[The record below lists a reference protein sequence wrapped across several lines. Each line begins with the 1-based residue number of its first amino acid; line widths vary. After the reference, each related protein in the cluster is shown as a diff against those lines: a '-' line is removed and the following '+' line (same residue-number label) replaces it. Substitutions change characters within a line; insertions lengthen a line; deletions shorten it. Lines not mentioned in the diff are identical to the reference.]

1 VVDVATPWYLLTQ
14 PQLHELGEPLTGA
27 LFDIFVDLYHRE
39 LIERGAILA
48 ELAEEAWRAPGPSF
62 NYQDIQDQF
71 DRAYDAQPQAF
82 REALLA
88 ARDAFGQRLALTW
101 RQLRPDWLTF
111 HEVAVT
117 FLTLDRSLTGWRNQ
131 DDIVANFAWRGIG
144 QARPPGPATPIRGR
158 AELRSLMRR
167 QLCARSDVEWRP
179 RRRQRLDAARR
190 SSHQHDPAASA
201 GTATLPRSR
210 GLD

>member
-1 VVDVATPWYLLTQ
+1 LPD
-14 PQLHELGEPLTGA
+14 
-27 LFDIFVDLYHRE
+27 
-39 LIERGAILA
+39 
-48 ELAEEAWRAPGPSF
+48 LAEEAWRAPGPSLH
-62 NYQDIQDQF
+62 YQDIQDRF
-71 DRAYDAQPQAF
+71 DLAYDAQPQAF

-88 ARDAFGQRLALTW
+88 ARDALGRRLALTW

-111 HEVAVT
+111 REVAVT
-117 FLTLDRSLTGWRNQ
+117 FLTVDRGLTGWRNQ

-144 QARPPGPATPIRGR
+144 PSRPLGPATPILGG

-179 RRRQRLDAARR
+179 RRRQRLHASR
-190 SSHQHDPAASA
+190 SPHQHEPGASA
-201 GTATLPRSR
+201 ANATLSRSR